1 MLDMKRRE
9 FMTLVGGVA
18 AAWSLAG
25 SAQTKQMR
33 LIGVLMGLVANDPEA
48 QSRMVAFENG
58 LRELGW
64 VKGRNLSI
72 EYRWA
77 GDGNVL
83 RDHAAELLAMAPDL
97 ILANST
103 PVTNVLR
110 EQSGTVPIVFTQVT
124 DPVGQGLVP
133 NLAHPGGNV
142 TGFTSF
148 EFSIGTKWLEALK
161 QTAPRVTRVAVF
173 FNPQSAPF
181 ADMFVQPVEAVAS
194 SFSVAPIKAAVRD
207 PGDVDRVFDALARE
221 PNGGLMVLPDI
232 SMTNYREAIVALAAR
247 HRVPAVYPFR
257 FFAVSGGLMSYGTDT
272 AEIFRRAAGYV
283 DRILKGTSPGEL
295 PIQAPTKYELVINL
309 KTAKALGLEVP
320 PTLLARAASGHAT
333 AAPPSSVMNSR
344 RLIAAIIRS
353 PRRRGRAASAAHRG
367 RAPWRSSS

>member
-1 MLDMKRRE
+1 M
-9 FMTLVGGVA
+9 A

-103 PVTNVLR
+103 PVTAVLR

-133 NLAHPGGNV
+133 NLAHPGAM
-142 TGFTSF
+142 SPA
-148 EFSIGTKWLEALK
+148 S
-161 QTAPRVTRVAVF
+161 P
-173 FNPQSAPF
+173 
-181 ADMFVQPVEAVAS
+181 AS
-194 SFSVAPIKAAVRD
+194 SFRS
-207 PGDVDRVFDALARE
+207 E
-221 PNGGLMVLPDI
+221 PNGWRHFEGRLMP
-232 SMTNYREAIVALAAR
+232 R
-247 HRVPAVYPFR
+247 FR
-257 FFAVSGGLMSYGTDT
+257 TFQICPKD
-272 AEIFRRAAGYV
+272 
-283 DRILKGTSPGEL
+283 
-295 PIQAPTKYELVINL
+295 
-309 KTAKALGLEVP
+309 
-320 PTLLARAASGHAT
+320 
-333 AAPPSSVMNSR
+333 
-344 RLIAAIIRS
+344 
-353 PRRRGRAASAAHRG
+353 
-367 RAPWRSSS
+367 

>member
-1 MLDMKRRE
+1 MFDMKRRE
-9 FMTLVGGVA
+9 FISLLGGA
-18 AAWSLAG
+18 TAWPLAVH
-25 SAQTKQMR
+25 AQTKQMR
-33 LIGVLMGLVANDPEA
+33 RIGVLMGLVAADPEA
-48 QSRMVAFENG
+48 QSRVVAFENG

-83 RDHAAELLAMAPDL
+83 RDHAAELLAMRPDL

-103 PVTNVLR
+103 PVTVALR
-110 EQSGTVPIVFTQVT
+110 EESPAVPIVFTQVT

-133 NLAHPGGNV
+133 NLAHPGGDI

-161 QTAPRVTRVAVF
+161 QTAPRVTRVAIV

-181 ADMFVQPVEAVAS
+181 ADLFLRPIEAAAP

-207 PGDVDRVFDALARE
+207 PADVDRVFDMLARD

-232 SMTNYREAIVALAAR
+232 SMTNYREA
-247 HRVPAVYPFR
+247 
-257 FFAVSGGLMSYGTDT
+257 
-272 AEIFRRAAGYV
+272 
-283 DRILKGTSPGEL
+283 
-295 PIQAPTKYELVINL
+295 
-309 KTAKALGLEVP
+309 
-320 PTLLARAASGHAT
+320 
-333 AAPPSSVMNSR
+333 
-344 RLIAAIIRS
+344 
-353 PRRRGRAASAAHRG
+353 
-367 RAPWRSSS
+367 